1 MNSDY
6 TIIIVDDDPA
16 VCDSLTLL
24 LETYGYN
31 VVVFFDGE
39 SFLKSG
45 LSHHKGCALLDV
57 RMPGRSGLE
66 ILPDARRQNTALPI
80 IIMSGHAD
88 IAMAVQALKN
98 GAFDFIEKPFQAK
111 EVLAVIDQSIRSAS
125 QISALSQAQNAAQN
139 QLAKLTPREQEI
151 ALSLSRGQTNK
162 SIAFELGIS
171 VRTVETHRAHV
182 MSKLDIKS
190 VSELVRL
197 VISAQG

>member
-1 MNSDY
+1 MNSAY

-45 LSHHKGCALLDV
+45 LNHQKGCALLDV

-66 ILPDARRQNTALPI
+66 ILPDARRQNLAFPV

-111 EVLAVIDQSIRSAS
+111 EVLAVIDQAIRSTS
-125 QISALSQAQNAAQN
+125 QTSALSQAQNTAQN
-139 QLAKLTPREQEI
+139 RLVKLTPRELEI
-151 ALSLSRGQTNK
+151 ALSLSRGHTNK
-162 SIAFELGIS
+162 AIAFELGIS

-190 VSELVRL
+190 LSELVRL
-197 VISAQG
+197 VISAQA

>member
-1 MNSDY
+1 MNSAY

-31 VVVFFDGE
+31 VIVFFDGE

-45 LSHHKGCALLDV
+45 LSHHKDCALLDV

-66 ILPDARRQNTALPI
+66 ILPDARRQNPALPI

-88 IAMAVQALKN
+88 IAMAVQALKG
-98 GAFDFIEKPFQAK
+98 GAADFIEKPFQAK
-111 EVLAVIDQSIRSAS
+111 EVLAVIDQVIRSTS
-125 QISALSQAQNAAQN
+125 QTSAHSQAQN
-139 QLAKLTPREQEI
+139 QLAKLTPRELEI
-151 ALSLSRGQTNK
+151 AMSLSRGQTNK
-162 SIAFELGIS
+162 AIAFELGIS

-190 VSELVRL
+190 LSELVRL
-197 VISAQG
+197 VISAQA